1 MEPRVSLITLGV
13 ADLARSRTFY
23 EALGFKASSVG
34 GGDVVFFQAG
44 PMALCLFPR
53 ESLAC
58 DAKVSAEGS
67 GFRGITLAHNVRTKD
82 GVDAALA
89 EAERLGAVI
98 VKPAEDAPWGGRS
111 GYFADP
117 DGHLW
122 EIAWNPHFPLAED
135 GALSLPP

>member
-13 ADLARSRTFY
+13 ADLARARAFY
-23 EALGFKASSVG
+23 EKLGFKASSA
-34 GGDVVFFQAG
+34 GGDEVVFFQAG
-44 PMALCLFPR
+44 ALALCLFPR

-58 DAKVSAEGS
+58 DAKVSAAGD
-67 GFRGITLAHNVRTKD
+67 GFRAIALAHNVRAKE
-82 GVDAALA
+82 GVDAAIA
-89 EAERLGAVI
+89 EAEAAGATV

-122 EIAWNPHFPLAED
+122 EVAWNPHFPLAAD